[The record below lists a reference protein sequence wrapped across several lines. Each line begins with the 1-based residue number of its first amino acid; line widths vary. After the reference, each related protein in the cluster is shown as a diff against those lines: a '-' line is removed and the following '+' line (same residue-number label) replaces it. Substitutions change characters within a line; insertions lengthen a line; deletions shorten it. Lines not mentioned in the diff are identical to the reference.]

1 MNYTVRKT
9 LSVSSALLFSVTAA
23 FPGAR
28 AQNQN
33 PPGAASSSGSAQNG
47 AQAAPKT
54 ASQQF
59 KNIQIL
65 KDVPADQ
72 IIPAMQFIS
81 ASLGVECEYCHVEH
95 AADKDD
101 KKPKVTARKMM
112 EMMFNINKENFEDH
126 REVTCFTCH
135 QGGAH
140 PASIPAVG
148 VQEKMPEIN
157 EDAAASEAAKPA
169 AESLLDKYLA
179 AVGGADIV
187 KKVTSRV
194 EKGSLTGFRDQTAA
208 IEIFAKAP
216 DKRISVVHMKEG
228 ESITAYNGE
237 IGWLSVP
244 GRLHMMNRAESAGAR
259 LDADMEFATHVK
271 TFYPKWTT
279 VPGEKIDGH
288 ETWLVVGRKE
298 GTPPLKLY
306 FDQKSNLLLRMVRH
320 TDSPL
325 GYNPTQIDYADYRDA
340 GGVKIPYRWTISRPG
355 NKFTVQVEQ
364 VQQNV
369 PVDDAKFVP
378 PPPPTAPPAH

>member
-1 MNYTVRKT
+1 MNCTVRNSVLVCTT
-9 LSVSSALLFSVTAA
+9 LFVALALAIVA
-23 FPGAR
+23 AR
-28 AQNQN
+28 AQNPQTA
-33 PPGAASSSGSAQNG
+33 PPTAGATQDG
-47 AQAAPKT
+47 APVGAKT

-95 AADKDD
+95 AFDKDD
-101 KKPKVTARKMM
+101 KKPKVTTRKMM
-112 EMMFNINKENFEDH
+112 EMVFNINKETFEDQ

-148 VQEKMPEIN
+148 VHEKLLEMT

-179 AVGGADIV
+179 VVGGADAV

-228 ESITAYNGE
+228 ESVTAYDGKV
-237 IGWLSVP
+237 GWLSVP
-244 GRLHMMNRAESAGAR
+244 GRVHMMNGAESAGAR

-279 VPGEKIDGH
+279 MPGEKIDGR
-288 ETWLVVGRKE
+288 ETWLVVGKE
-298 GTPPLKLY
+298 GSPPLKLY
-306 FDQKSNLLLRMVRH
+306 FDQKSNLLLRMVRY

-355 NKFTVQVEQ
+355 NIFTVQVEQ
-364 VQQNV
+364 MQQNV

-378 PPPPTAPPAH
+378 PPAAPPAR

>member
-1 MNYTVRKT
+1 MNCTVRNSVLVCTT
-9 LSVSSALLFSVTAA
+9 LFVALALAIVA
-23 FPGAR
+23 AR
-28 AQNQN
+28 AQNPQTA
-33 PPGAASSSGSAQNG
+33 PPTAGATQDG
-47 AQAAPKT
+47 APVGAKT

-95 AADKDD
+95 AFDKDD
-101 KKPKVTARKMM
+101 KKPKVTTRKMM
-112 EMMFNINKENFEDH
+112 EMMFNINKETFEDQ

-148 VQEKMPEIN
+148 VHEKLLEMT

-179 AVGGADIV
+179 VVGGADAV

-228 ESITAYNGE
+228 ESVTAYDGKV
-237 IGWLSVP
+237 GWLSVP
-244 GRLHMMNRAESAGAR
+244 GRVHMMNGAESAGAR

-279 VPGEKIDGH
+279 MPGEKIDGR
-288 ETWLVVGRKE
+288 ETWLVVGKE
-298 GTPPLKLY
+298 GSPPLKLY
-306 FDQKSNLLLRMVRH
+306 FDQKSNLLLRMVRY

-355 NKFTVQVEQ
+355 NIFTVQVEQ
-364 VQQNV
+364 MQQNV

-378 PPPPTAPPAH
+378 PPAAPPAR

>member
-1 MNYTVRKT
+1 MNCTVRNSLFVGTT
-9 LSVSSALLFSVTAA
+9 LFVALALAIVA
-23 FPGAR
+23 AR
-28 AQNQN
+28 AQNPQTA
-33 PPGAASSSGSAQNG
+33 PATAGATQDG
-47 AQAAPKT
+47 ATVGAKT

-95 AADKDD
+95 AFDKDD
-101 KKPKVTARKMM
+101 KKPKVTTRKMM
-112 EMMFNINKENFEDH
+112 EMMFNINKENFEDQ

-148 VQEKMPEIN
+148 VHEKLLEMT

-169 AESLLDKYLA
+169 PESLLDKYLA
-179 AVGGADIV
+179 VVGGADAV

-228 ESITAYNGE
+228 ESVTAYDGKV
-237 IGWLSVP
+237 GWLSVP
-244 GRLHMMNRAESAGAR
+244 GRVHLMNGAESAGAR

-279 VPGEKIDGH
+279 MPGEKIDGR
-288 ETWLVVGRKE
+288 ETWLVVGKE
-298 GTPPLKLY
+298 GSPPLKLY
-306 FDQKSNLLLRMVRH
+306 FDQKSNLLLRMVRY

-355 NKFTVQVEQ
+355 NIFTVQVEQ
-364 VQQNV
+364 MQQNV

-378 PPPPTAPPAH
+378 PPPPAAPPAR

>member
-1 MNYTVRKT
+1 MNCTVRNSLFVGTT
-9 LSVSSALLFSVTAA
+9 LFVALALAIVA
-23 FPGAR
+23 AR
-28 AQNQN
+28 AQNPQTA
-33 PPGAASSSGSAQNG
+33 PATAGATQDG
-47 AQAAPKT
+47 ATVGAKT

-95 AADKDD
+95 AFDKDD
-101 KKPKVTARKMM
+101 KKPKVTTRKMM
-112 EMMFNINKENFEDH
+112 EMMFNINKENFEDQ

-148 VQEKMPEIN
+148 VHEKLLEMT

-169 AESLLDKYLA
+169 PESLLDKYLA
-179 AVGGADIV
+179 VVGGADAV

-194 EKGSLTGFRDQTAA
+194 EKGSFTGFRDQTAA

-228 ESITAYNGE
+228 ESVTAYDGKV
-237 IGWLSVP
+237 GWLSVP
-244 GRLHMMNRAESAGAR
+244 GRVHLMNGAESAGAR

-279 VPGEKIDGH
+279 MPGEKIDGR
-288 ETWLVVGRKE
+288 ETWLVVGKE
-298 GTPPLKLY
+298 GSPPLKLY
-306 FDQKSNLLLRMVRH
+306 FDQKSNLLLRMVRY

-355 NKFTVQVEQ
+355 NIFTVQVEQ
-364 VQQNV
+364 MQQNV

-378 PPPPTAPPAH
+378 PPPPAAPPAR

>member
-1 MNYTVRKT
+1 MNCTVRNSVLVCTT
-9 LSVSSALLFSVTAA
+9 LFVALALAIVA
-23 FPGAR
+23 AR
-28 AQNQN
+28 AQNPQTA
-33 PPGAASSSGSAQNG
+33 PPTAGATQDG
-47 AQAAPKT
+47 APVGAKT

-95 AADKDD
+95 AFDKDD
-101 KKPKVTARKMM
+101 KKPKVTTRKMM
-112 EMMFNINKENFEDH
+112 EMMFNINKETFEDQ

-135 QGGAH
+135 QGGAR

-148 VQEKMPEIN
+148 VHEKLLEMT

-179 AVGGADIV
+179 VVGGADAV

-216 DKRISVVHMKEG
+216 DKRISVVYMKEG
-228 ESITAYNGE
+228 ESVTAYDGKV
-237 IGWLSVP
+237 GWLSVP
-244 GRLHMMNRAESAGAR
+244 GRVHMMNGAESAGAR

-279 VPGEKIDGH
+279 MPGEKIDGR
-288 ETWLVVGRKE
+288 ETWLVVGKE
-298 GTPPLKLY
+298 GSPPLKLY
-306 FDQKSNLLLRMVRH
+306 FDQKSNLLLRMVRY

-355 NKFTVQVEQ
+355 NIFTVQVEQ
-364 VQQNV
+364 MQQNV

-378 PPPPTAPPAH
+378 PPAAPPAR

>member
-1 MNYTVRKT
+1 MGHTVCKT
-9 LSVSSALLFSVTAA
+9 LFVSSALLFCFTAT
-23 FPGAR
+23 FLGAR

-33 PPGAASSSGSAQNG
+33 PPRAASSTGSAQNS
-47 AQAAPKT
+47 APAAPKT

-95 AADKDD
+95 AFDKDD
-101 KKPKVTARKMM
+101 KKRKVTARKMM

-148 VQEKMPEIN
+148 VHQMQEVT
-157 EDAAASEAAKPA
+157 EDAAASAAAKAA

-179 AVGGADIV
+179 AVGGADAV

-194 EKGSLTGFRDQTAA
+194 EKGSLTGLGDQTAA

-216 DKRISVVHMKEG
+216 DKRISVVHMTEG
-228 ESITAYNGE
+228 ESVTAYNGKV
-237 IGWLSVP
+237 GWLSVP
-244 GRLHMMNRAESAGAR
+244 GRVHMMNEAESAGAR
-259 LDADMEFATHVK
+259 LDADMEFPTHVK
-271 TFYPKWTT
+271 TLYAKWVTM
-279 VPGEKIDGH
+279 PGEKIDGH

-306 FDQKSNLLLRMVRH
+306 FDQKSNLLLRMVRY

-340 GGVKIPYRWTISRPG
+340 GGVKIPHRWTISRPG

-378 PPPPTAPPAH
+378 STPPPAH

>member
-1 MNYTVRKT
+1 MNCTVRNSVLACTT
-9 LSVSSALLFSVTAA
+9 LFVALALAIVA
-23 FPGAR
+23 AR
-28 AQNQN
+28 AQNPQTA
-33 PPGAASSSGSAQNG
+33 PPTAGATQDG
-47 AQAAPKT
+47 APVGAKT

-95 AADKDD
+95 AFDKDD
-101 KKPKVTARKMM
+101 KKPKVTTRKMM
-112 EMMFNINKENFEDH
+112 EMMFNINKETFEDQ

-148 VQEKMPEIN
+148 VHEKLLEMT

-179 AVGGADIV
+179 VVGGADAV

-228 ESITAYNGE
+228 ESVTAYDGKV
-237 IGWLSVP
+237 GWLSVP
-244 GRLHMMNRAESAGAR
+244 GRVHMMNGAESAGAR

-279 VPGEKIDGH
+279 MPGEKIDGR
-288 ETWLVVGRKE
+288 ETWLVVGKE
-298 GTPPLKLY
+298 GSPPLKLY
-306 FDQKSNLLLRMVRH
+306 FDQKSNLLLRMVRY

-355 NKFTVQVEQ
+355 NIFTVQVEQ
-364 VQQNV
+364 MQQNV

-378 PPPPTAPPAH
+378 PPAAPPAR